1 MMTSDYIT
9 VSIQF
14 SPKCEH
20 DEYVVVC
27 SIFGPGM
34 SGFSGYNPGVEGGGG
49 GGGVSPVT
57 GSKKKKHKKGL
68 NIVKRVSFKRG
79 LILPIA
85 QQ

>member
-14 SPKCEH
+14 SPKCEN

-34 SGFSGYNPGVEGGGG
+34 SGFSGYNPGVGGLFPGHRKQ
-49 GGGVSPVT
+49 
-57 GSKKKKHKKGL
+57 KKKTQ
-68 NIVKRVSFKRG
+68 KRSEYC
-79 LILPIA
+79 
-85 QQ
+85 

>member
-1 MMTSDYIT
+1 MTSDYIT

-14 SPKCEH
+14 SPKCEN

-34 SGFSGYNPGVEGGGG
+34 SGFSGYNPGVGGGG
-49 GGGVSPVT
+49 FPRSQEA
-57 GSKKKKHKKGL
+57 KKKKHKNGL
-68 NIVKRVSFKRG
+68 NIVKWVSFKRG

>member
-1 MMTSDYIT
+1 MTSDYVT

-14 SPKCEH
+14 SPKCEN

-34 SGFSGYNPGVEGGGG
+34 SGFSGYNPGVGGGF
-49 GGGVSPVT
+49 SPVT
-57 GSKKKKHKKGL
+57 GSKKKKHKNGL

>member
-14 SPKCEH
+14 SPKSEN

-34 SGFSGYNPGVEGGGG
+34 SGFWGYNPGVGGGG
-49 GGGVSPVT
+49 GGGFTRSQEA
-57 GSKKKKHKKGL
+57 KKKNTKT
-68 NIVKRVSFKRG
+68 V
-79 LILPIA
+79 
-85 QQ
+85 

>member
-1 MMTSDYIT
+1 MTSDYVT

-14 SPKCEH
+14 SPKCEN

-34 SGFSGYNPGVEGGGG
+34 SGFRVINRGGGG
-49 GGGVSPVT
+49 LQELLPGLRKQKR
-57 GSKKKKHKKGL
+57 KKKNKKPGL
-68 NIVKRVSFKRG
+68 NSVKRLSFKQG

>member
-14 SPKCEH
+14 SPKCEN

-34 SGFSGYNPGVEGGGG
+34 SGFSGYNPGVGAFPRSQEA
-49 GGGVSPVT
+49 
-57 GSKKKKHKKGL
+57 KKKQHKNGL

-79 LILPIA
+79 LILPIS

>member
-1 MMTSDYIT
+1 MTSDYVT

-14 SPKCEH
+14 SPKCEN

-34 SGFSGYNPGVEGGGG
+34 SCFPVYKPRVGGGG
-49 GGGVSPVT
+49 GGSKAFSPVR
-57 GSKKKKHKKGL
+57 GSKKKKKPGL
-68 NIVKRVSFKRG
+68 NSVKRVSFKRG

>member
-14 SPKCEH
+14 SPKCEN

-27 SIFGPGM
+27 NIFGPGM
-34 SGFSGYNPGVEGGGG
+34 SGFSGYNPGVGGGG
-49 GGGVSPVT
+49 GFSPVT
-57 GSKKKKHKKGL
+57 GSKKKHKNGL
-68 NIVKRVSFKRG
+68 NIVEWVSFNRG

>member
-1 MMTSDYIT
+1 MTSDYVT

-14 SPKCEH
+14 SPKCEN

-34 SGFSGYNPGVEGGGG
+34 SGFGVINRGGGLQELLPG
-49 GGGVSPVT
+49 LRKPKNKNKN
-57 GSKKKKHKKGL
+57 KKTGL
-68 NIVKRVSFKRG
+68 NSVKRVSFKQG